1 MENFKTWK
9 ISSARAKDLEEKK
22 EKGRK
27 FRKWPQEGLRGKL
40 PKSGHNSCGF
50 HTKRIL
56 HKFRKISQICTE
68 FNAKF
73 AKNALE
79 LKSKLSRKSPTDWA
93 RELSSQGW
101 TPYCHQ
107 RLTYWDKRVEQVWR
121 VITAIPD
128 LYSII
133 LYGVWYNILTYF
145 FICVCLENW
154 KSTGESLGQ
163 SCLGLPI
170 RPLVFMEHLRL
181 HSTQPLLSY
190 IRKDRRSCGK
200 VTVDLDDSNTPSSG
214 KSSLP
219 DFYR

>member
-1 MENFKTWK
+1 MK
-9 ISSARAKDLEEKK
+9 ISSHVLFQND
-22 EKGRK
+22 
-27 FRKWPQEGLRGKL
+27 PRGKR
-40 PKSGHNSCGF
+40 KNQN
-50 HTKRIL
+50 TKRLAEVPKIAARWPAGTNFQKLGTIL
-56 HKFRKISQICTE
+56 RISQKKSTQISQNWCKICRE
-68 FNAKF
+68 INAKF

-79 LKSKLSRKSPTDWA
+79 LKSKLAENHQQTGL
-93 RELSSQGW
+93 REHFQAKKVG

-154 KSTGESLGQ
+154 KSTGKSLGQ

-181 HSTQPLLSY
+181 HSTQPLLPC

-200 VTVDLDDSNTPSSG
+200 DYSRPRWFQYPL
-214 KSSLP
+214 L
-219 DFYR
+219 R